1 MKSIKEF
8 ISEHKKTIIIVGG
21 VIVVGTIVVLAKKEI
36 ASNLA
41 LEKEGREI
49 MKALSD
55 ADNFKIENLDID
67 GVIKFVKDA
76 GETLQYAIFKEGPHF
91 NIINL

>member
-21 VIVVGTIVVLAKKEI
+21 VIVVGTIAVLAKKEI
-36 ASNLA
+36 
-41 LEKEGREI
+41 I
-49 MKALSD
+49 KALPD
-55 ADNFKIENLDID
+55 ADNFKLENLDTD

-76 GETLQYAIFKEGPHF
+76 DESLQYAIFKEGPHF